1 MAVTA
6 TEVNKLRQYTGAGM
20 MDCKKAL
27 EESNGDFD
35 EAVAYLRKKGQ
46 KVSAKRAD
54 KEANEGRVLAKTNN
68 DYTKG
73 VIISVNCETDFVA
86 KNEDFTNFVEQ
97 VADAALESTPNSLNE
112 LGELQIEGKPLNT
125 HLEEQMAKIGEKIT
139 ISNCETLEDNYVIGY
154 NHFGN
159 QIGVL
164 VSFSKGGT
172 DEIKQAA
179 QDIAMQIA
187 AMGPIAVDKDDMPQH
202 LVDQELEV
210 AKEQI
215 RAEGKPDH
223 LVDQIAQGKLKKFYQ
238 ENTLLNQSYVKDSSK
253 TVKDFLA
260 EIDKDLT
267 VKSFKRLAIGGN

>member
-68 DYTKG
+68 EGDKG
-73 VIISVNCETDFVA
+73 VIIAVNCETDFVA
-86 KNEDFTNFVEQ
+86 KNQDFSDFVEQ
-97 VADAALESTPNSLNE
+97 IADGALEAKPASLDE
-112 LGELQIEGKPLNT
+112 LGELQIGDKPVNT

-139 ISNCETLEDNYVIGY
+139 ISRYEMLEENYVVGY

-164 VSFSKGGT
+164 VAFNKGGS

-187 AMGPIAVDKDDMPQH
+187 AMGPIAVDENDVPQH
-202 LVDQELEV
+202 LVDQEMEV
-210 AKEQI
+210 AKEQV

-223 LVDQIAQGKLKKFYQ
+223 LIEKIAQGKLKKFYQ
-238 ENTLLNQSYVKDSSK
+238 DNTLLNQSYVKDSNK

-260 EIDKDLT
+260 EIDKDLAI
-267 VKSFKRLAIGGN
+267 KDFKRLAIGGS